1 MSVVRACEW
10 KVENNG
16 SLGGAERY
24 ADTLLLFLGGDSS
37 VAHLSLKLQFHSYT
51 RYERKF
57 IEQQVRKFQVE
68 TFISLPVE
76 PV

>member
-1 MSVVRACEW
+1 MSVIRACEW

-16 SLGGAERY
+16 SLGGAERHS
-24 ADTLLLFLGGDSS
+24 DTLLLFLGDDSS
-37 VAHLSLKLQFHSYT
+37 VAYLSLKLQLHSYT

-57 IEQQVRKFQVE
+57 IYQQVRKFQVE

>member
-1 MSVVRACEW
+1 MSVIRACEW

-37 VAHLSLKLQFHSYT
+37 VAHLSLKLQLHSYT

-57 IEQQVRKFQVE
+57 I
-68 TFISLPVE
+68 
-76 PV
+76 